1 MQKDGAHVGVRVREV
16 GERTSG
22 IKPFFRYVTPWPDR
36 ERSFRGEA
44 SFRGAYFPETM
55 SSPPYTI
62 TINFQDGV
70 IPFITA
76 AQARALIKIYVELG
90 RIQACGLG
98 DTIYALNS

>member
-1 MQKDGAHVGVRVREV
+1 MSGARAVRVWEL

-44 SFRGAYFPETM
+44 SFLGEGTM

-62 TINFQDGV
+62 TINFQANV
-70 IPFITA
+70 IPAFNNA
-76 AQARALIKIYVELG
+76 AQLELS
-90 RIQACGLG
+90 LKFM
-98 DTIYALNS
+98 